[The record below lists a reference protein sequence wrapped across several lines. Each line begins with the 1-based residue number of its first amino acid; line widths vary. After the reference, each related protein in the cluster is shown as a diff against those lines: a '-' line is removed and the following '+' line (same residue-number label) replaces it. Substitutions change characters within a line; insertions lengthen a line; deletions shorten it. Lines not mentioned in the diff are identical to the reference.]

1 MVLFKQKL
9 PGIAVDIWI
18 LDEDF
23 HALEA
28 LLPAATGVEQLALLL
43 DIAWHSRQ
51 RDTPRAQNLVAHA
64 RALCESVVQS
74 AAQRQATLARLELT
88 EGEIHC
94 LFAEI
99 DLAETLAQ
107 AALARYTQLQDAI
120 GCSDAHALLAAVM
133 VERGEHTQR
142 DQHLEQAAQFAR
154 QGADSVRAD
163 ISEASIA
170 RWNIFQDLK
179 HAQARWSTR
188 FTAATADAHPASAV
202 WVHSFLGTLAFQI
215 ADMAPAVEH
224 CLKAYNAAEITG
236 QVHRQIITATNMGV
250 TFGNLNDPQTAL
262 EWMQRAL
269 EIARRTGWPST
280 LGLALVQT
288 ATIQR
293 LLDRLD
299 AAQQLLEEA
308 LQVLASLRGGRT
320 YALALHYLG
329 DVALSRKDYPPALD
343 AFKQLEEL
351 SKALSQTDLENV
363 AQRGQADALTH
374 LGLPHEALAMGE
386 RALTQAR
393 ALNMPVNQFDS
404 LLALAD
410 IYADHDTLPL
420 PSDMV
425 QTSGALHYLQMA
437 LDVGHAM
444 EGFTIPA
451 NLFDAMA
458 REYAKAGDDA
468 QAYAMALQSI
478 AAREKVNSAV
488 AVNRS
493 IALQVTH
500 QTERAR
506 AEGEYHRQ
514 LAAAE
519 ASRAA
524 TLQQTG
530 ETLELLS
537 AVGQEITA
545 QLNTAAIFAVLNQHV
560 RRLLDA
566 SSFMIFLM
574 NEDQQGMSRAFGV
587 EGGQTLPTDHI
598 ALDDAHANSAR
609 CVRECGEILI
619 EYAPDSVQPS
629 HIPGT
634 LHTLTQLFVPLKVG
648 SRVLGVM
655 TIQSP
660 KAQAYTERERL
671 IFRNLCAYGAIAL
684 DNAAAYRQ
692 LKATLKTLHAT
703 QEELIEKN
711 LALEHAYR
719 EQEQASLTDPLTGLR
734 NRRYLLQHIETDVA
748 MALRLHDK
756 RQNHSNPQ
764 PAANTDL
771 TFFMVDLDHFKSVN
785 DTYGHAA
792 GDLVLVQMKER
803 LQSVAR
809 DSDYTI
815 RWGGEEFLLV
825 AHATNR
831 HDGHVVAE
839 RIRRAVAD
847 VPFDLGNGQQLQR
860 TCSVGFASFPFL
872 EAHPRQQTWLE
883 VVEIADQALY
893 MAKHGG
899 RNAWVGLY
907 ETESSLPET
916 VFSQLIADAKAVL
929 STGEV
934 RSVKSAP

>member
-1 MVLFKQKL
+1 M
-9 PGIAVDIWI
+9 DIWI

-28 LLPAATGVEQLALLL
+28 LLPAATGVGRLALLL
-43 DIAWHSRQ
+43 DIAWHARQ
-51 RDTPRAQNLVAHA
+51 RDTPRAQALVAEA

-74 AAQRQATLARLELT
+74 DGQRQAALARLELT

-94 LFAEI
+94 LFAEV
-99 DLAETLAQ
+99 DLAQ
-107 AALARYTQLQDAI
+107 ALAQTALARYTQLQDAI
-120 GCSDAHALLAAVM
+120 GCSDAHALLSALMA
-133 VERGEHTQR
+133 ERGDPVQR
-142 DQHLEQAAQFAR
+142 DLHLEQAVQFAR
-154 QGADSVRAD
+154 QGADSMRAD
-163 ISEASIA
+163 ICDACIA
-170 RWNIFQDLK
+170 RWTIFQDVKL
-179 HAQARWSTR
+179 AQERWGAR
-188 FTAATADAHPASAV
+188 FTAAAVDAHPALGV
-202 WVHSFLGTLAFQI
+202 WVHGFVGMLAFQK

-224 CLKAYNAAEITG
+224 GLKSYNAAQITG
-236 QVHRQIITATNMGV
+236 QLQRQIVAATNLGV
-250 TFGNLNDPQTAL
+250 TFGNLNDLHAAL
-262 EWMQRAL
+262 EWMQRGL
-269 EIARRTGWPST
+269 EVARRTGWPSS
-280 LGLALVQT
+280 LGIALVQT
-288 ATIQR
+288 ASIQR
-293 LLDRLD
+293 QSERYES
-299 AAQQLLEEA
+299 AQQLLEEA
-308 LQVLASLRGGRT
+308 CQVLASLRGGRT
-320 YALALHYLG
+320 YALALQYLG
-329 DVALSRKDYPPALD
+329 DVALSRKDYAAALD
-343 AFKQLEEL
+343 AYVQLEDRAKVL
-351 SKALSQTDLENV
+351 NQADLQNV
-363 AQRGQADALTH
+363 AQRGQADALSH
-374 LGLPHEALAMGE
+374 LGRPQEALALGDL
-386 RALTQAR
+386 ALTGAR
-393 ALNMPVNQFDS
+393 AQKIPINQFDT
-404 LLALAD
+404 LMAMAE
-410 IYADHDTLPL
+410 IYSAHTLP
-420 PSDMV
+420 PPPDMV
-425 QTSGALHYLQMA
+425 LANGALHYLQMA

-458 REYAKAGDDA
+458 REYAKVGDGA

-478 AAREKVNSAV
+478 AAREKVNSAE

-493 IALQVTH
+493 VAMQVTH

-514 LAAAE
+514 LAATE

-545 QLNTAAIFAVLNQHV
+545 QLNTASIFAVLNQHV
-560 RRLLDA
+560 HRLLDA

-609 CVRECGEILI
+609 CVRESCEILI

-692 LKATLKTLHAT
+692 LKAALKTLHAT

-734 NRRYLLQHIETDVA
+734 NRRFLLQHIETDVA

-756 RQNHSNPQ
+756 RQSQSSPQ

-771 TFFMVDLDHFKSVN
+771 IFFMVDLDHFKSVN

-792 GDLVLVQMKER
+792 GDLVLVQMKDR
-803 LQSVAR
+803 LQRVAR
-809 DSDYTI
+809 DSDYAI

-825 AHATNR
+825 AHAANR
-831 HDGHVVAE
+831 QEAHVIAE

-847 VPFDLGNGQQLQR
+847 VPFELGGGQQLQR
-860 TCSVGFASFPFL
+860 TCSIGFASFPFL
-872 EAHPRQQTWLE
+872 EGQPRQHSWLE

-907 ETESSLPET
+907 ETATSPPESIFP
-916 VFSQLIADAKAVL
+916 QLIADAQAL
-929 STGEV
+929 LERGEARTV
-934 RSVKSAP
+934 RSNL